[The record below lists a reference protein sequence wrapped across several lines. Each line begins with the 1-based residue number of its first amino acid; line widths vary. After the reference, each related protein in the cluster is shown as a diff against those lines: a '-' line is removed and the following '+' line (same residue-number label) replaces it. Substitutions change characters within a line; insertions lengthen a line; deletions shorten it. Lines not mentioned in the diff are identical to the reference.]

1 MEEEF
6 DFENPQIEVNEI
18 ENADANAE
26 VVAKSIADWLE
37 KGGHA
42 KRVGYT
48 YLRRMKEAGAIGA
61 EIEIT
66 GKLSGNRGRTEK
78 FSFGYVKRCGNTSK
92 DNVQKGYELARTKPG
107 AIGVKVR
114 IMKEMPDFLH
124 RDVDVS
130 EEVLHMSQKTT
141 QREKTDRIEE
151 VIVEAKDMTSAALE
165 KALETKEE
173 HIKTEDISKDE
184 VRDAFESIDDMEELE
199 REVEERAEEL
209 AEEAAKIAEETGEE
223 LEEDAEALEEEVEE
237 LEEEQKESDLQER
250 VEDLDSRLSG
260 LEIDEPEEISVD
272 TEGEIDELRNE
283 LAQAETHETER
294 IDSLA
299 SRVEKL
305 ELDLQNESV
314 HEKAAQQRV
323 KKLEEKVEKLEDSH
337 PVQERLSELEDD
349 MVDFSENINDRIDSR
364 IDEKVGNRLEKFDS
378 RLRSVEDHI
387 KDVMED
393 MKELADVVKERN

>member
-1 MEEEF
+1 MQEKQFIQKGARKVRLHEFLEDELEGAGYSHAEIERTPTSTKIVVHAQKPGLVIGRGGSRIRELTSDMEEEF

-18 ENADANAE
+18 EDADANAE

-61 EIEIT
+61 ELEIT

-92 DNVQKGYELARTKPG
+92 ENVQRGYELARTKPG

-130 EEVLHMSQKTT
+130 EEVLHMSEEET
-141 QREKTDRIEE
+141 QREKKDRIEE

-165 KALETKEE
+165 EALETKEE
-173 HIKTEDISKDE
+173 QIKTDDISKDE
-184 VRDAFESIDDMEELE
+184 VRDAFETVDDLEELE

-209 AEEAAKIAEETGEE
+209 QEEAEEVAEESGEE

-237 LEEEQKESDLQER
+237 LEEEA
-250 VEDLDSRLSG
+250 
-260 LEIDEPEEISVD
+260 EEIAEEAEDEV
-272 TEGEIDELRNE
+272 EEAAEEVEEELDELEEEIEEIVSGTISDAKDAIEE
-283 LAQAETHETER
+283 LSEPDFDALLQAEKDNKDRKTFKDWLE
-294 IDSLA
+294 
-299 SRVEKL
+299 SR
-305 ELDLQNESV
+305 
-314 HEKAAQQRV
+314 
-323 KKLEEKVEKLEDSH
+323 
-337 PVQERLSELEDD
+337 
-349 MVDFSENINDRIDSR
+349 
-364 IDEKVGNRLEKFDS
+364 
-378 RLRSVEDHI
+378 
-387 KDVMED
+387 KD
-393 MKELADVVKERN
+393 